1 MSPRRYVEYEG
12 AVLGDKWYE
21 EPAHLEDAWELIKYL
36 NERIEK
42 LEVRYEEEKTMN
54 ALANEIKEELLELKS
69 DI

>member
-1 MSPRRYVEYEG
+1 MLFFAG
-12 AVLGDKWYE
+12 KWCE
-21 EPAHLEDAWELIKYL
+21 ELARLEDAWELIKYL